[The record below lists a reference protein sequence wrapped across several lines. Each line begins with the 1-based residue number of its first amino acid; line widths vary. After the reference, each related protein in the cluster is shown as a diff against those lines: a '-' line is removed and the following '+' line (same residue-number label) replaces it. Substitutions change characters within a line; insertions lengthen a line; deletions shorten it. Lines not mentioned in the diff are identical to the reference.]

1 MNIIQIIPGS
11 GGSFYCGN
19 CLRDSKFF
27 EAMKA
32 QGQEVIKIPMYLPL
46 FDEERYQ
53 REVPVFYGA
62 ISMYLKQNYRLF
74 RTMPSWMER
83 LLNSTPLL
91 KLAAKKAGSTRAT
104 GLEDMTLSM
113 LLGED
118 GKQKD
123 ELSQMVNWIV
133 EHSKAD
139 VIHISNAL
147 LLGLAKTLREK
158 TGAKIICSLQ
168 DEDVWVDVMEPP

>member
-19 CLRDSKFF
+19 CLRDSNFF

-32 QGQEVIKIPMYLPL
+32 QGQMVIKIPMYLPL
-46 FDEERYQ
+46 FDEEPNQ
-53 REVPVFYGA
+53 RNVPVFYGA

-91 KLAAKKAGSTRAT
+91 KLAARISRIDPRYRIGRYDPVNVAGRRR
-104 GLEDMTLSM
+104 
-113 LLGED
+113 
-118 GKQKD
+118 
-123 ELSQMVNWIV
+123 
-133 EHSKAD
+133 
-139 VIHISNAL
+139 
-147 LLGLAKTLREK
+147 KTKR
-158 TGAKIICSLQ
+158 
-168 DEDVWVDVMEPP
+168 